1 MTLFTRLQDAA
12 VALSKAGLHDL
23 SFALPWAPLLFG
35 LGLSALLVVAVRF
48 GRQRPRL
55 AFSRAEALAALS
67 PRSAALWIVVTRVAW
82 VLAGALI
89 LIAALRPTAPGEPD
103 PDRVEGIDIVVVLDV
118 SGSMRAVDFKPR
130 DRLGEAK
137 RVIAEH
143 LLTRENDR
151 IGLVV
156 FAGEA
161 FTQAP
166 LTHDRRLLGEI
177 LEGVRTGVI
186 ADGTAIGDALGT
198 GVNRLR
204 DSKAKGR
211 AIILLTDGDNN
222 AGELPPESAAEL
234 ARELGLPVFP
244 ILIGR
249 GGRVAVP
256 TGENDV
262 LGMPSYQ
269 QMVVPVNPELLK
281 KIADITGGRFFTATS
296 PRELETS
303 FQRILSEMEKT
314 RLEAGPVVRQP
325 VDLGPLVLVPAL
337 FFLLLALVLSMTRA
351 STLP

>member
-1 MTLFTRLQDAA
+1 MTLFSRLENAA
-12 VALSKAGLHDL
+12 LALAKAGLGEV
-23 SFALPWAPLLFG
+23 SFALPWAPLVFL
-35 LGLSALLVVAVRF
+35 LGLVALLGAAVRL
-48 GRQRPRL
+48 GRHRPRL
-55 AFSRAEALAALS
+55 VFSRAEALAALS
-67 PRSAALWIVVTRVAW
+67 PRSALFFVVVARVAW
-82 VLAGALI
+82 VLAGALV
-89 LIAALRPTAPGEPD
+89 LLAALRPTVPGEPD

-137 RVIAEH
+137 RVIAQH

-166 LTHDRRLLGEI
+166 LTHDRRLLAEI

-222 AGELPPESAAEL
+222 AGNLAPESAAEL
-234 ARELGLPVFP
+234 AREMGLPVFP

-249 GGRVAVP
+249 GGRVPVP
-256 TGENDV
+256 TGDTDV

-269 QMVVPVNPELLK
+269 QVVMPVNPELLQR
-281 KIADITGGRFFTATS
+281 IADVTGGRFFTATS

-314 RLEAGPVVRQP
+314 RLESGPVVRQP

-337 FFLLLALVLSMTRA
+337 FFLLLALVLGMTRA
-351 STLP
+351 STVP